1 MLYTSVSD
9 GNYRDVDMINDSMF
23 VMPAKDV
30 HIAIT
35 FEKEKETDHT
45 AVAESAATAV
55 NIYATDNKIVVEN
68 ATDDIYVYNAMGKLV
83 DRVAANADRT
93 EIQIDMT
100 GVYVV
105 RTGNVVKRVVVY

>member
-1 MLYTSVSD
+1 
-9 GNYRDVDMINDSMF
+9 
-23 VMPAKDV
+23 MPQ
-30 HIAIT
+30 T
-35 FEKEKETDHT
+35 T
-45 AVAESAATAV
+45 
-55 NIYATDNKIVVEN
+55 NKIVVEN

-105 RTGNVVKRVVVY
+105 KTNNTAKRVMIN